1 MQEFVVPAGKVGGG
15 GVEVAWGK
23 VDCQYRIA
31 DCDWQGDP
39 LWSPGR
45 IGSHGGACRCINDA
59 ALRFL
64 LLKFR

>member
-1 MQEFVVPAGKVGGG
+1 MQQFVVPGGKVGGG

-31 DCDWQGDP
+31 GCDWQGDA

-45 IGSHGGACRCINDA
+45 IGSHGGPA
-59 ALRFL
+59 ATLTTLRRVFSC
-64 LLKFR
+64 

>member
-1 MQEFVVPAGKVGGG
+1 MQQFVVPGGKVGGG

-39 LWSPGR
+39 L
-45 IGSHGGACRCINDA
+45 
-59 ALRFL
+59 
-64 LLKFR
+64 